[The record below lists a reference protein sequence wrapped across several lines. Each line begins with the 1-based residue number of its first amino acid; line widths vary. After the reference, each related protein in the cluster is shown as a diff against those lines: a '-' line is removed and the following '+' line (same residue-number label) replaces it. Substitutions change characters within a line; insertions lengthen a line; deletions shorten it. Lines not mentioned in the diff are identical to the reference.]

1 MMALDSAQRA
11 VPSWD
16 DQIVPTLRKRTCPTS
31 PFLTCETI
39 LPSPF
44 RSARPLGASE
54 RSCPHSRS
62 VDHSSRI
69 GLESE
74 SAYLSSRLSSSQFHD
89 HTGHSPSPSYGSPGL
104 SSGDEGFGAGTTSQR
119 SHNTPRREVATQS
132 RIPVATSS
140 RTRTKS
146 SPFASPAGSP
156 DPSCTPRAESRG
168 RRDRDPGPSRL
179 DGDLVSDTNGDGEED
194 HSPSKIPRR
203 PRPTRPRSKSQL
215 APRTKFVDTDSH
227 PPLPAPSSSIPRPSA
242 SRRGSSPSKPDFT
255 RSPRSPASGF
265 EYDDLDR
272 SPSPELPHAK
282 VVEGLVKNELPPF
295 AIFPDDAMRI
305 AERGHDLDDES
316 DGEYG
321 EDGRMAAGA
330 LSRSVGG
337 LSSEDTRRR
346 SLSKRP
352 DARSEHEPEAI
363 VASANRSKQTET
375 GLGLPSGAARR
386 TSGQNRSTSSKP
398 AQLSLNSPLDGHGGV
413 TVSTPRSASL
423 NMLSSSAGMSSSTS
437 SSRLGVAAHLVPPE
451 NAYTPPKGA
460 NWDEV
465 LLPTVAKKLGMN
477 EPASVER
484 AGDEGDLAVEWDR
497 DGTPVKWVKRG
508 VLGNSQRVNTRPNFA
523 DSPPSGPPAFSPT
536 FEPSPDNPLRYQTSF
551 NTLAPSPSRHN
562 SQGNGMRHKDP
573 TEEFELGQ
581 LPSPIRTTQGA
592 QTSIHREPS
601 GMDRSN
607 LESTSTGTTE
617 SASVS
622 RRPSFMRR
630 ITQQSSRA
638 SLRTAA
644 ANQLWATSNGQPVF
658 AGEAQQGSLRYR
670 PGQGQGWDQESRHFD
685 GSNNYFDTARP
696 GTRPVAGSRGSSNII
711 IEAAAGR
718 PNTGRGGLG
727 DVSGRD
733 QAPGKK
739 GKKAGHGKGEDVEGG
754 CGCVV
759 M

>member
-1 MMALDSAQRA
+1 MALDSAQRA

-119 SHNTPRREVATQS
+119 SPNTTRREVATQS

-508 VLGNSQRVNTRPNFA
+508 VLGNSQRVNVSFCACRHQVLDGCSSLRKSKDHRADTRPGPILQTPRPQDRLPSLRLSSRRQIIPCDIRRRSTPWRLLRPDIILRA
-523 DSPPSGPPAFSPT
+523 TVCGTRTQQKSLSSGSSLRPSGRLRGLRLPYIASHRGWTDPTSSPRPRARPSRRAFLVAPALC
-536 FEPSPDNPLRYQTSF
+536 DG
-551 NTLAPSPSRHN
+551 SPS
-562 SQGNGMRHKDP
+562 
-573 TEEFELGQ
+573 
-581 LPSPIRTTQGA
+581 SPVG
-592 QTSIHREPS
+592 
-601 GMDRSN
+601 
-607 LESTSTGTTE
+607 
-617 SASVS
+617 
-622 RRPSFMRR
+622 
-630 ITQQSSRA
+630 
-638 SLRTAA
+638 LR
-644 ANQLWATSNGQPVF
+644 
-658 AGEAQQGSLRYR
+658 
-670 PGQGQGWDQESRHFD
+670 
-685 GSNNYFDTARP
+685 
-696 GTRPVAGSRGSSNII
+696 
-711 IEAAAGR
+711 
-718 PNTGRGGLG
+718 
-727 DVSGRD
+727 
-733 QAPGKK
+733 
-739 GKKAGHGKGEDVEGG
+739 
-754 CGCVV
+754 
-759 M
+759 